1 MKSMT
6 ACIDIELDKISKNTS
21 YKRSIALA
29 MFNYINSFV
38 LASTSFHDLKRI
50 DELADMLHDLAVA
63 NNFTN
68 DEITV
73 LFNMYNIIADY
84 KETSDYRILVDDNTY
99 EIVSD
104 CVYFSRMTN
113 CFE

>member
-6 ACIDIELDKISKNTS
+6 ACIDKELNKISKDAS

-38 LASTSFHDLKRI
+38 LVSTSFHDLRRA
-50 DELADMLHDLAVA
+50 DELADMMHDLAVA

-73 LFNMYNIIADY
+73 LFNMYNIVADY
-84 KETSDYRILVDDNTY
+84 KETSDYRILINNDTY

-104 CVYFSRMTN
+104 CVYFARITN

>member
-1 MKSMT
+1 MKSIT
-6 ACIDIELDKISKNTS
+6 ACIDEELDKISKDAS

-38 LASTSFHDLKRI
+38 LVSTSFHDLRRT
-50 DELADMLHDLAVA
+50 DELADMMHDLAVA

-68 DEITV
+68 DEIAV
-73 LFNMYNIIADY
+73 LFNMYNIVADY
-84 KETSDYRILVDDNTY
+84 KETSDYRILVDNDTY

-104 CVYFSRMTN
+104 CVYFVRITN

>member
-1 MKSMT
+1 MKSIT
-6 ACIDIELDKISKNTS
+6 ACIDEELDKISKDAS

-38 LASTSFHDLKRI
+38 LVSTSFHDLRRT
-50 DELADMLHDLAVA
+50 DELADMMHDLAVA

-68 DEITV
+68 DEIAI
-73 LFNMYNIIADY
+73 LFNMYNIVADY
-84 KETSDYRILVDDNTY
+84 KETSDYRILVDNDTY

-104 CVYFSRMTN
+104 CVYFARITN